1 MTNMCTAF
9 ALVQVSGT
17 SPWGLWVSS
26 VSTML
31 KLIAQSVPTKGGITC
46 NNVTDLGSILRSP
59 LYTHVLSTLSLT
71 HCTKPCS

>member
-31 KLIAQSVPTKGGITC
+31 KLIAQYNPIGGIA
-46 NNVTDLGSILRSP
+46 VIISIFQMRTP
-59 LYTHVLSTLSLT
+59 KFREA
-71 HCTKPCS
+71 KPHI